1 MSEAKSYER
10 GELTRRGNRLFEEQI
25 RAKLPPGAEPHAFVA
40 IDVETGDFE
49 LGESDVGAIDRLIER
64 TPDAEGRIC
73 LRRVGSETTYRMG
86 RRFSP
91 ESAASSSP

>member
-1 MSEAKSYER
+1 MSDKQMYER
-10 GELTRRGNRLFEEQI
+10 GEITQRGNRLFEEQI
-25 RAKLPPGAEPHAFVA
+25 RAQLPPGAEPRAFVA

-49 LGESDVGAIDRLIER
+49 WGESDVGVIDRLIER
-64 TPDAEGRIC
+64 TPGAEGRIC

-91 ESAASSSP
+91 ESTVSSSP